1 MAEEREGPH
10 PDPPPVG
17 GREMA
22 PPSPEGGREM
32 ALEPT
37 PPSPQGGR
45 ELMEKLV
52 SLAKRRGFFFQSSE
66 IYGGIQGV
74 QDFGPLGVALR
85 NNIKRAWWR
94 AMVELRDDVV
104 GIDAGILMNPK
115 VWVASGHV
123 QNFTDPLVE
132 CKKCHQRFRADQVS
146 GPRHEDDGGEFTEAR
161 QFNLM
166 FKTFMGPAEDSS
178 TQVYL
183 RPETAQ
189 GIFVNFANVLN
200 STRMRPPFGIAQIG
214 KAFRNE
220 ITPGNS
226 IFRLRE
232 FEQMELEY
240 FVPPADEM
248 KWLEY
253 WKEQRLN
260 WYRALGIREDRL
272 RLRAHGKDELAHYA
286 RGAFDVEYQFPFGW
300 SELEGIAARGDYDL
314 SAHQRASGRD
324 MSYFDDIVRDR
335 YIPHV
340 VEPSAGVDRTM
351 LTLMID
357 AYHEEQVRDEQR
369 VVMRF
374 HPSIA
379 PVQVAIL
386 PLSRKEP
393 LTTLATK
400 VEHEL
405 RPFFRTEFDDT
416 QSIGKRYRRQDEIGT
431 PFAVTIDFE
440 TVNDQAATIRSRDE
454 MSQVRVPLAEL
465 RQALEERL
473 R

>member
-1 MAEEREGPH
+1 
-10 PDPPPVG
+10 
-17 GREMA
+17 
-22 PPSPEGGREM
+22 
-32 ALEPT
+32 
-37 PPSPQGGR
+37 
-45 ELMEKLV
+45 
-52 SLAKRRGFFFQSSE
+52 
-66 IYGGIQGV
+66 
-74 QDFGPLGVALR
+74 
-85 NNIKRAWWR
+85 
-94 AMVELRDDVV
+94 
-104 GIDAGILMNPK
+104 
-115 VWVASGHV
+115 
-123 QNFTDPLVE
+123 
-132 CKKCHQRFRADQVS
+132 
-146 GPRHEDDGGEFTEAR
+146 
-161 QFNLM
+161 
-166 FKTFMGPAEDSS
+166 
-178 TQVYL
+178 
-183 RPETAQ
+183 
-189 GIFVNFANVLN
+189 VNFPNVLN

-248 KWLEY
+248 KWLDY
-253 WKEQRLN
+253 WKEQRLK
-260 WYRALGIREDRL
+260 WYMALGIAPDRL

-314 SAHQRASGRD
+314 SAHQRASGKD
-324 MSYFDDIVRDR
+324 MSYFDDIVRER

-369 VVMRF
+369 VVLRF
-374 HPSIA
+374 HPSVA

-393 LTTLATK
+393 LTSIATK

-440 TVNDQAATIRSRDE
+440 TVNDRAATIRSRDE
-454 MSQVRVPLAEL
+454 MSQVRVPLADL
-465 RQALEERL
+465 RHALEERL

>member
-1 MAEEREGPH
+1 
-10 PDPPPVG
+10 
-17 GREMA
+17 
-22 PPSPEGGREM
+22 
-32 ALEPT
+32 
-37 PPSPQGGR
+37 
-45 ELMEKLV
+45 MEKLV
-52 SLAKRRGFFFQSSE
+52 SLAKRRGFIYQSSE

-74 QDFGPLGVALR
+74 YDFGPLGVSLR

-94 AMVELRDDVV
+94 SIVELRDDVV
-104 GIDAGILMNPK
+104 GIDAGIIMNPK

-146 GPRHEDDGGEFTEAR
+146 GPRHEEDGGEFTEAR

-166 FKTFMGPAEDSS
+166 FKTFMGPAENTS

-189 GIFVNFANVLN
+189 GIFVNFANILN

-232 FEQMELEY
+232 FEQMELEF

-248 KWLEY
+248 KWLDY

-260 WYRALGIREDRL
+260 WYVALGIKREHL
-272 RLRAHGKDELAHYA
+272 RLRQHDKDELAHYA
-286 RGAFDVEYQFPFGW
+286 RGAFDVEYEFPFGW
-300 SELEGIAARGDYDL
+300 SELEGIAARGDFDL
-314 SAHQRASGRD
+314 SAHQKASGKD
-324 MSYFDDIVRDR
+324 LTFFDDIKRER
-335 YIPHV
+335 YVPHV

-357 AYHEEQVRDEQR
+357 AYHEEEVRGEQR
-369 VVMRF
+369 VVLKLDR
-374 HPSIA
+374 SVA
-379 PVQVAIL
+379 PIQVAIL

-393 LTTLATK
+393 LTQLAQQ
-400 VEHEL
+400 VEHQL
-405 RPFFRTEFDDT
+405 RPHFRTEYDDT

-431 PFAVTIDFE
+431 PFAVTLDFDSI
-440 TVNDQAATIRSRDE
+440 NDRAATIRSRDE
-454 MSQVRVPLAEL
+454 MTQVRIPLADL
-465 RQALEERL
+465 VPALKERL
-473 R
+473 T

>member
-1 MAEEREGPH
+1 
-10 PDPPPVG
+10 
-17 GREMA
+17 
-22 PPSPEGGREM
+22 
-32 ALEPT
+32 
-37 PPSPQGGR
+37 
-45 ELMEKLV
+45 MEKLV

-66 IYGGIQGV
+66 IYGGIQGIY
-74 QDFGPLGVALR
+74 DFGPLGVALR
-85 NNIKRAWWR
+85 NTIKRAWWR
-94 AMVELRDDVV
+94 SMVELRDDVV
-104 GIDAGILMNPK
+104 GLDSGIIMNPK
-115 VWVASGHV
+115 VWAASGHV

-132 CKKCHQRFRADQVS
+132 CKKCHQRFRADQITGS
-146 GPRHEDDGGEFTEAR
+146 RHEEDGGEFTEAR

-166 FKTFMGPAEDSS
+166 FKTFMGPVESSS
-178 TQVYL
+178 TQAYL

-189 GIFVNFANVLN
+189 GIFVNFGNVLN
-200 STRMRPPFGIAQIG
+200 STRLRPPFGIAQIG

-253 WKEQRLN
+253 WKSQRLD
-260 WYRALGIREDRL
+260 WYLSLGIRREHL
-272 RLRAHGKDELAHYA
+272 RLRAHDKDELAHYA
-286 RGAFDVEYQFPFGW
+286 RGAFDVEYEFPFGW

-314 SAHQRASGRD
+314 AAHQKASGKD
-324 MSYFDDIVRDR
+324 LSYFDDITRVR
-335 YIPHV
+335 YLPHV

-357 AYHEEQVRDEQR
+357 AYHEEEVRGEQR
-369 VVMRF
+369 VVLRF
-374 HPSIA
+374 SHRVA
-379 PVQVAIL
+379 PIQVAIL

-393 LTTLATK
+393 LTQLATK

-405 RPFFRTEFDDT
+405 RPFFRTEYDDT

-440 TVNDQAATIRSRDE
+440 SLNDNAATIRSRDE
-454 MSQVRVPLAEL
+454 MTQVRIPLSEL
-465 RQALEERL
+465 RAALQERL
-473 R
+473 H

>member
-1 MAEEREGPH
+1 MATAALPERARP
-10 PDPPPVG
+10 
-17 GREMA
+17 A
-22 PPSPEGGREM
+22 
-32 ALEPT
+32 
-37 PPSPQGGR
+37 
-45 ELMEKLV
+45 LMEKLV

-74 QDFGPLGVALR
+74 WDYGPLGVALR
-85 NNIKRAWWR
+85 NNIKRSWWR
-94 AMVELRDDVV
+94 SMVELRDDVV
-104 GIDAGILMNPK
+104 GIDAGILMNPR

-146 GPRHEDDGGEFTEAR
+146 GPRHEADGGEFTEAR

-189 GIFVNFANVLN
+189 GIFVNFANILN

-248 KWLEY
+248 KWLDY
-253 WKEQRLN
+253 WKEQRLE
-260 WYRALGIREDRL
+260 WYLALGIRREHL
-272 RLRAHGKDELAHYA
+272 RLRAHAKDELAHYA
-286 RGAFDVEYQFPFGW
+286 RGAFDVEYEFPFGW
-300 SELEGIAARGDYDL
+300 SELEGIAARGDFDL
-314 SAHQRASGRD
+314 AAHQKASGKD
-324 MSYFDDIVRDR
+324 LSYFDDIIRER
-335 YIPHV
+335 YLPHV
-340 VEPSAGVDRTM
+340 VEPSAGVDRSL
-351 LTLMID
+351 LTVLID

-369 VVMRF
+369 VVLKL
-374 HPSIA
+374 HPSVA

-393 LTTLATK
+393 LMASAQA

-405 RPFFRTEFDDT
+405 RPFFRTEYDDT

-431 PFAVTIDFE
+431 PYAVTIDFE
-440 TVNDQAATIRSRDE
+440 TATDQSATIRSRDE
-454 MSQVRVPLAEL
+454 MSQVRVPLTGL
-465 RQALEERL
+465 RQALQERL
-473 R
+473 H

>member
-1 MAEEREGPH
+1 MM
-10 PDPPPVG
+10 D
-17 GREMA
+17 
-22 PPSPEGGREM
+22 
-32 ALEPT
+32 
-37 PPSPQGGR
+37 
-45 ELMEKLV
+45 KLV
-52 SLAKRRGFFFQSSE
+52 SLAKRRGFFYQSSE

-74 QDFGPLGVALR
+74 YDFGPLGVVLR
-85 NNIKRAWWR
+85 NNIKRSWWR
-94 AMVELRDDVV
+94 NMVELRDDVV
-104 GIDAGILMNPK
+104 GIDAGILMNPR

-132 CKKCHQRFRADQVS
+132 CKKCHQRFRADQVN
-146 GPRHEDDGGEFTEAR
+146 GPRHETDGGEFTEAR

-166 FKTFMGPAEDSS
+166 FKTFMGPVEDSS

-189 GIFVNFANVLN
+189 GIFVNFANILN

-248 KWLEY
+248 KWLDY
-253 WKEQRLN
+253 WKEQRLS
-260 WYRALGIREDRL
+260 WYVALGIRREHL
-272 RLRAHGKDELAHYA
+272 RLRAHDKNELAHYA
-286 RGAFDVEYQFPFGW
+286 RGAFDVEYEFPFGW

-314 SAHQRASGRD
+314 AAHQRASGKD
-324 MSYFDDIVRDR
+324 LSYFDDIIRER
-335 YIPHV
+335 YLPHV
-340 VEPSAGVDRTM
+340 VEPSGGVDRSM

-369 VVMRF
+369 VVLRF

-393 LTTLATK
+393 LTSISAK

-405 RPFFRTEFDDT
+405 RPFFRTEYDDT

-440 TVNDQAATIRSRDE
+440 TISDQAATIRSRDE
-454 MSQVRVPLAEL
+454 MSQVRVPLAGL

-473 R
+473 H

>member
-1 MAEEREGPH
+1 MATEA
-10 PDPPPVG
+10 V
-17 GREMA
+17 
-22 PPSPEGGREM
+22 PEKSQAQPR
-32 ALEPT
+32 AL
-37 PPSPQGGR
+37 
-45 ELMEKLV
+45 MDKLV
-52 SLAKRRGFFFQSSE
+52 SLAKQRGFFYQSSE

-74 QDFGPLGVALR
+74 YDFGPLGVALR

-94 AMVELRDDVV
+94 SMVELRDDVV

-123 QNFTDPLVE
+123 QNFTDPLLE
-132 CKKCHQRFRADQVS
+132 CKKCHQRFRADQVT
-146 GPRHEDDGGEFTEAR
+146 GTRHEEDGGEFTEAR

-166 FKTFMGPAEDSS
+166 FKTFAGPVEDSS

-189 GIFVNFANVLN
+189 GIFVNFANILN

-253 WKEQRLN
+253 WKEQRLD
-260 WYRALGIREDRL
+260 WYLNLGIRREHL

-286 RGAFDVEYQFPFGW
+286 RGAFDVEYEFPFGW

-314 SAHQRASGRD
+314 TAHQQASGRD
-324 MSYFDDIVRDR
+324 MSYFDDLIRER
-335 YIPHV
+335 YVPHV
-340 VEPSAGVDRTM
+340 VEPSAGVDRTL

-357 AYHEEQVRDEQR
+357 AYHEEEVRGERR
-369 VVMRF
+369 VVLKF
-374 HPSIA
+374 HHSVA
-379 PVQVAIL
+379 PIQVAVL

-393 LTTLATK
+393 LTQLAQQ
-400 VEHEL
+400 VEHQL
-405 RPFFRTEFDDT
+405 RPHFRTEYDDT

-440 TVNDQAATIRSRDE
+440 SINDRAATIRSRDE
-454 MSQVRVPLAEL
+454 MTQVRVPLAEL
-465 RQALEERL
+465 VSALRERL
-473 R
+473 S

>member
-1 MAEEREGPH
+1 
-10 PDPPPVG
+10 
-17 GREMA
+17 
-22 PPSPEGGREM
+22 
-32 ALEPT
+32 
-37 PPSPQGGR
+37 
-45 ELMEKLV
+45 MEKLV

-74 QDFGPLGVALR
+74 YDFGPLGVVLR

-94 AMVELRDDVV
+94 TMVELRDDVV
-104 GIDAGILMNPK
+104 GIDAGILMNPR
-115 VWVASGHV
+115 VWEASGHV

-132 CKKCHQRFRADQVS
+132 CKKCHQRFRADQMS
-146 GPRHEDDGGEFTEAR
+146 GPRHEEDGGEFTEAR

-166 FKTFMGPAEDSS
+166 FKTFIGPVENSS
-178 TQVYL
+178 TQAYL

-189 GIFVNFANVLN
+189 GIFVNFANILS

-232 FEQMELEY
+232 FEQMELEF

-253 WKEQRLN
+253 WKEERLN
-260 WYRALGIREDRL
+260 WYLAMGVKRERL

-286 RGAFDVEYQFPFGW
+286 QGAFDVEYQFPFGW
-300 SELEGIAARGDYDL
+300 SELEGIAARGDFDL
-314 SAHQRASGRD
+314 RAHQQASGRD
-324 MSYFDDIVRDR
+324 LSYFDDIVRER
-335 YIPHV
+335 YLPHV

-357 AYHEEQVRDEQR
+357 AYHEEEVRGERR
-369 VVMRF
+369 VVLKF
-374 HPSIA
+374 HHSVA
-379 PVQVAIL
+379 PVQVAVL

-393 LTTLATK
+393 LTSTALQ
-400 VEHEL
+400 VEHQL
-405 RPFFRTEFDDT
+405 RPYFRTEYDDT

-440 TVNDQAATIRSRDE
+440 TPNDQAATIRSRDA
-454 MSQVRVPLAEL
+454 MTQVRVPLSGL
-465 RQALEERL
+465 RRVLEERL
-473 R
+473 TLEAAHGAAIP

>member
-1 MAEEREGPH
+1 
-10 PDPPPVG
+10 
-17 GREMA
+17 
-22 PPSPEGGREM
+22 
-32 ALEPT
+32 
-37 PPSPQGGR
+37 
-45 ELMEKLV
+45 MEKLV
-52 SLAKRRGFFFQSSE
+52 SLAKRRGFIYQSSE

-74 QDFGPLGVALR
+74 YDFGPLGVSLR

-94 AMVELRDDVV
+94 SIVELRDDVV
-104 GIDAGILMNPK
+104 GIDAGIIMNPK

-146 GPRHEDDGGEFTEAR
+146 GPRHEEDGGEFTEAR

-166 FKTFMGPAEDSS
+166 FKTFVGPAENTS

-189 GIFVNFANVLN
+189 GIFVNFANILN

-232 FEQMELEY
+232 FEQMELEF

-248 KWLEY
+248 TWLNY

-260 WYRALGIREDRL
+260 WYVALGIRREHL
-272 RLRAHGKDELAHYA
+272 RLRQHDKDELAHYA
-286 RGAFDVEYQFPFGW
+286 RGAFDVEYEFPFGW
-300 SELEGIAARGDYDL
+300 SELEGIAARGDFDL
-314 SAHQRASGRD
+314 SAHQKASGKD
-324 MSYFDDIVRDR
+324 LTFFDDIKRER
-335 YIPHV
+335 YVPHV

-357 AYHEEQVRDEQR
+357 AYHEEEVRGEQR
-369 VVMRF
+369 VVLKLDR
-374 HPSIA
+374 SVA
-379 PVQVAIL
+379 PIQVAIL

-393 LTTLATK
+393 LTQLAQQ
-400 VEHEL
+400 VEHQL
-405 RPFFRTEFDDT
+405 RPHFRTEYDDT

-431 PFAVTIDFE
+431 PFAVTLDFDSI
-440 TVNDQAATIRSRDE
+440 NDRAATIRSRDE
-454 MSQVRVPLAEL
+454 MTQVRIPLADL
-465 RQALEERL
+465 VPALKERL
-473 R
+473 T

>member
-1 MAEEREGPH
+1 
-10 PDPPPVG
+10 
-17 GREMA
+17 
-22 PPSPEGGREM
+22 
-32 ALEPT
+32 
-37 PPSPQGGR
+37 
-45 ELMEKLV
+45 MEKLV

-66 IYGGIQGV
+66 IYGGLQGV
-74 QDFGPLGVALR
+74 YDFGPLGVALR
-85 NNIKRAWWR
+85 SNIKQAWWR
-94 AMVELRDDVV
+94 YMVDLRDDVV
-104 GIDAGILMNPK
+104 GIDAGILMNPR

-123 QNFTDPLVE
+123 QNFTDPLLE

-146 GPRHEDDGGEFTEAR
+146 GPRHEEDGGEFTEAR

-166 FKTFMGPAEDSS
+166 FKTFAGPVEDSS

-189 GIFVNFANVLN
+189 GIFVNFTNVLN

-240 FVPPADEM
+240 FVPPAEEM

-260 WYRALGIREDRL
+260 WYLGLGIRRERL
-272 RLRAHGKDELAHYA
+272 RLRAHGKEELAHYA
-286 RGAFDVEYQFPFGW
+286 RGAFDVEYEFPFGW

-314 SAHQRASGRD
+314 SAHQRASGKD
-324 MSYFDDIVRDR
+324 LSYFDDIIRER
-335 YIPHV
+335 YLPHV

-357 AYHEEQVRDEQR
+357 AYHEEQVRGEQR
-369 VVMRF
+369 VVLRF
-374 HPSIA
+374 HPSVA

-393 LTTLATK
+393 LTSIAAR

-440 TVNDQAATIRSRDE
+440 SINDRAATIRSRDAMTQE
-454 MSQVRVPLAEL
+454 RVALDEL
-465 RQALEERL
+465 VPALKQRL
-473 R
+473 S

>member
-1 MAEEREGPH
+1 VATAALPERARP
-10 PDPPPVG
+10 
-17 GREMA
+17 
-22 PPSPEGGREM
+22 
-32 ALEPT
+32 AL
-37 PPSPQGGR
+37 
-45 ELMEKLV
+45 MDKLV

-74 QDFGPLGVALR
+74 WDYGPLGVALR
-85 NNIKRAWWR
+85 NNIKRSWWR
-94 AMVELRDDVV
+94 SMVELRDDVV

-146 GPRHEDDGGEFTEAR
+146 GPRHEADGGEFTEAR

-166 FKTFMGPAEDSS
+166 FKTFMGPAEDTSA
-178 TQVYL
+178 QIYL

-189 GIFVNFANVLN
+189 GIFVNFANILN

-226 IFRLRE
+226 IFRMRE

-248 KWLEY
+248 KWLDY
-253 WKEQRLN
+253 WKEQRLE
-260 WYRALGIREDRL
+260 WYLALGVRREHL
-272 RLRAHGKDELAHYA
+272 RLRAHGKNELAHYA
-286 RGAFDVEYQFPFGW
+286 RGAFDVEYEFPFGW

-314 SAHQRASGRD
+314 AAHQKASGKD
-324 MSYFDDIVRDR
+324 LTYFDDIIRER
-335 YIPHV
+335 YLPHV

-351 LTLMID
+351 LTILID

-369 VVMRF
+369 VVLKL
-374 HPSIA
+374 HPSVA

-393 LTTLATK
+393 LLAAAQAI
-400 VEHEL
+400 EHEL
-405 RPFFRTEFDDT
+405 RPFFRTEYDDT

-431 PFAVTIDFE
+431 PYAVTIDFE
-440 TVNDQAATIRSRDE
+440 TATDQSATIRSRDE
-454 MSQVRVPLAEL
+454 MSQVRVPLTDL
-465 RQALEERL
+465 RQALQERL

>member
-1 MAEEREGPH
+1 MATAPLPERE
-10 PDPPPVG
+10 
-17 GREMA
+17 RA
-22 PPSPEGGREM
+22 PM
-32 ALEPT
+32 
-37 PPSPQGGR
+37 
-45 ELMEKLV
+45 MEKLV

-66 IYGGIQGV
+66 IYGGLQGLW
-74 QDFGPLGVALR
+74 DFGPLGVTLR

-104 GIDAGILMNPK
+104 GIDSALIMNPR

-166 FKTFMGPAEDSS
+166 FKTFVGPMENSS
-178 TQVYL
+178 TQAHL

-189 GIFVNFANVLN
+189 GIFVNFATILN
-200 STRMRPPFGIAQIG
+200 SSHMRPPFGIAQIG

-232 FEQMELEY
+232 FEQMELEF
-240 FVPPADEM
+240 FVPPAEEM
-248 KWLEY
+248 TWLDF
-253 WKEQRLN
+253 WKEERLE
-260 WYRALGIREDRL
+260 WYLGLGINRERL
-272 RLRAHGKDELAHYA
+272 RLRQHGKDELAHYA
-286 RGAFDVEYQFPFGW
+286 RGAFDVEYEFPFGW

-314 SAHQRASGRD
+314 AAHQRASGRD
-324 MSYFDDIVRDR
+324 LTYFDDIHRER
-335 YIPHV
+335 YLPHV

-357 AYHEEQVRDEQR
+357 AYHEEEVRGEQR
-369 VVMRF
+369 VVLRF
-374 HPSIA
+374 HHSVA
-379 PVQVAIL
+379 PIQVAVL

-393 LTTLATK
+393 LQQVARE
-400 VEHEL
+400 VERQL
-405 RPFFRTEFDDT
+405 RPDFRTDYGDT
-416 QSIGKRYRRQDEIGT
+416 QAIG
-431 PFAVTIDFE
+431 
-440 TVNDQAATIRSRDE
+440 
-454 MSQVRVPLAEL
+454 
-465 RQALEERL
+465 
-473 R
+473 

>member
-1 MAEEREGPH
+1 MATARVPERET
-10 PDPPPVG
+10 DNV
-17 GREMA
+17 
-22 PPSPEGGREM
+22 
-32 ALEPT
+32 
-37 PPSPQGGR
+37 
-45 ELMEKLV
+45 MEKIV
-52 SLAKRRGFFFQSSE
+52 SLAKRRGFFFPSSE
-66 IYGGIQGV
+66 IYGGIQGIW
-74 QDFGPLGVALR
+74 DYGPLGVALR

-94 AMVELRDDVV
+94 SIVELRDDVV
-104 GIDAGILMNPK
+104 GLDAGIIMNPK

-146 GPRHEDDGGEFTEAR
+146 GPRHEEDGGEFTEAR

-166 FKTFMGPAEDSS
+166 FKTFVGPAENTS

-189 GIFVNFANVLN
+189 GIFVNFANILN

-232 FEQMELEY
+232 FEQMELEF

-248 KWLEY
+248 KWLDY
-253 WKEQRLN
+253 WKDQRLN
-260 WYRALGIREDRL
+260 WYLGLGVQREHL

-286 RGAFDVEYQFPFGW
+286 RGAFDVEYEFPFGW
-300 SELEGIAARGDYDL
+300 SELEGVAARGDYDL
-314 SAHQRASGRD
+314 AAHQKASGKD
-324 MSYFDDIVRDR
+324 LTYFDDIIRER
-335 YIPHV
+335 YLPHV
-340 VEPSAGVDRTM
+340 VEPSAGVDRTL
-351 LTLMID
+351 LTLLID
-357 AYHEEQVRDEQR
+357 AYHEEEVRGEQR
-369 VVMRF
+369 VVLKF
-374 HPSIA
+374 HHSVA

-393 LTTLATK
+393 LTATAQK
-400 VEHEL
+400 VEHAL
-405 RPFFRTEFDDT
+405 RPFFRTEYDDT

-440 TVNDQAATIRSRDE
+440 TEKDQSATIRSRDA
-454 MSQVRVPLAEL
+454 MTQVRVPLADLRAKLQEL
-465 RQALEERL
+465 LA
-473 R
+473 

>member
-1 MAEEREGPH
+1 MPDSAAEATEA
-10 PDPPPVG
+10 V
-17 GREMA
+17 
-22 PPSPEGGREM
+22 PEKP
-32 ALEPT
+32 AAQ
-37 PPSPQGGR
+37 PQP
-45 ELMEKLV
+45 LMEKLV
-52 SLAKRRGFFFQSSE
+52 SLAKRRGFFYQSSE
-66 IYGGIQGV
+66 IYGGHPGRV
-74 QDFGPLGVALR
+74 RFRPAGVALR

-94 AMVELRDDVV
+94 SMVELRDDVV
-104 GIDAGILMNPK
+104 GIDAGIIMNPK

-123 QNFTDPLVE
+123 QTFTDPLVE

-146 GPRHEDDGGEFTEAR
+146 GPRHEEDGGEFTEAR

-166 FKTFMGPAEDSS
+166 FKTFAGPVEDSS

-189 GIFVNFANVLN
+189 GIFVNFANILN

-232 FEQMELEY
+232 FEQMEVEY
-240 FVPPADEM
+240 FVPPDDEM

-260 WYRALGIREDRL
+260 WYLSLGIHREHL
-272 RLRAHGKDELAHYA
+272 RLRAHGKEELAHYA
-286 RGAFDVEYQFPFGW
+286 RGAFDVEYEFPFGW

-314 SAHQRASGRD
+314 TAHQQASGRD
-324 MSYFDDIVRDR
+324 MSYFDDLIRER
-335 YIPHV
+335 YVPHV
-340 VEPSAGVDRTM
+340 VEPSAGVDRTL

-357 AYHEEQVRDEQR
+357 AYHEEEVRGER
-369 VVMRF
+369 RGVLKV
-374 HPSIA
+374 HHSVA
-379 PVQVAIL
+379 PIQVALL
-386 PLSRKEP
+386 PLSRQEP
-393 LTTLATK
+393 LTATALK
-400 VEHEL
+400 VEHQL
-405 RPFFRTEFDDT
+405 RPHFRTEYDDT

-440 TVNDQAATIRSRDE
+440 TETDQSVTIRSRDD
-454 MSQVRVPLAEL
+454 MTQVRVPVADL
-465 RQALEERL
+465 RQALQERL
-473 R
+473 H

>member
-1 MAEEREGPH
+1 MADIPQ
-10 PDPPPVG
+10 V
-17 GREMA
+17 A
-22 PPSPEGGREM
+22 VPEKP
-32 ALEPT
+32 ASQPK
-37 PPSPQGGR
+37 P
-45 ELMEKLV
+45 LMEKLV
-52 SLAKRRGFFFQSSE
+52 SLAKQRGFFYQSSE

-74 QDFGPLGVALR
+74 YDFGPLGVALR

-94 AMVELRDDVV
+94 SMVELRDDVV

-123 QNFTDPLVE
+123 QNFTDPLLE

-146 GPRHEDDGGEFTEAR
+146 GKRHEEDGGEFTEAR

-166 FKTFMGPAEDSS
+166 FKTFAGPVEDSS

-253 WKEQRLN
+253 WKELRLN
-260 WYRALGIREDRL
+260 WYRGLGVKPDHL
-272 RLRAHGKDELAHYA
+272 RLRAHDKDELAHYA

-314 SAHQRASGRD
+314 RAHQQASGKD
-324 MSYFDDIVRDR
+324 LTYFDDLIRER
-335 YIPHV
+335 YVPHV

-357 AYHEEQVRDEQR
+357 AYHEEEVRGERR
-369 VVMRF
+369 VVLKF

-379 PVQVAIL
+379 PIQVAIL

-393 LTTLATK
+393 LLAMATK

-405 RPFFRTEFDDT
+405 RPHFRTEYDDT

-431 PFAVTIDFE
+431 PFAVTVDFE
-440 TVNDQAATIRSRDE
+440 SVNDQAATIRARDE
-454 MSQVRVPLAEL
+454 MTQERIPLNRLREALAE
-465 RQALEERL
+465 RL
-473 R
+473 PTS

>member
-1 MAEEREGPH
+1 MATARVPEREA
-10 PDPPPVG
+10 DNV
-17 GREMA
+17 
-22 PPSPEGGREM
+22 
-32 ALEPT
+32 
-37 PPSPQGGR
+37 
-45 ELMEKLV
+45 MEKIV
-52 SLAKRRGFFFQSSE
+52 SLAKRRGFFFPSSE
-66 IYGGIQGV
+66 IYGGIQGIW
-74 QDFGPLGVALR
+74 DYGPFGVALR

-94 AMVELRDDVV
+94 SIVELRDDVV
-104 GIDAGILMNPK
+104 GLDAGIIMNPK

-132 CKKCHQRFRADQVS
+132 CKKCHQRFRADQIS
-146 GPRHEDDGGEFTEAR
+146 GPRHEEDGGEFTEAR

-166 FKTFMGPAEDSS
+166 FKTFVGPAENSS

-189 GIFVNFANVLN
+189 GIFVNFSNILN

-248 KWLEY
+248 KWLDY
-253 WKEQRLN
+253 WRDQRLN
-260 WYRALGIREDRL
+260 WYLGLGVQREHL

-286 RGAFDVEYQFPFGW
+286 RGAFDVEYEFPFGW
-300 SELEGIAARGDYDL
+300 SELEGVAARGDYDL
-314 SAHQRASGRD
+314 AAHQKASGRD
-324 MSYFDDIVRDR
+324 LTYFDDIIRER
-335 YIPHV
+335 YLPHV
-340 VEPSAGVDRTM
+340 VEPSAGVDRTL

-357 AYHEEQVRDEQR
+357 AYHEEEVRGEQR
-369 VVMRF
+369 VVLKF
-374 HPSIA
+374 HHSVA

-393 LTTLATK
+393 LTTTAQK

-405 RPFFRTEFDDT
+405 RPYFRTEYDDT

-431 PFAVTIDFE
+431 PFAITIDFDTE
-440 TVNDQAATIRSRDE
+440 KDQSATIRSRDA
-454 MSQVRVPLAEL
+454 MTQVRVPLAEL
-465 RQALEERL
+465 RSKL
-473 R
+473 RELLA

>member
-1 MAEEREGPH
+1 MPDNPQMAAQDAPQVPETRENL
-10 PDPPPVG
+10 PPPPGEGRG
-17 GREMA
+17 G
-22 PPSPEGGREM
+22 G
-32 ALEPT
+32 
-37 PPSPQGGR
+37 
-45 ELMEKLV
+45 LMEKLV
-52 SLAKRRGFFFQSSE
+52 SLAKRRGFFYQSSE

-74 QDFGPLGVALR
+74 YDFGPLGVALR

-94 AMVELRDDVV
+94 SMVELRDDVV

-123 QNFTDPLVE
+123 QNFTDP
-132 CKKCHQRFRADQVS
+132 RFRADQVS
-146 GPRHEDDGGEFTEAR
+146 GPRHEEDGGEFTEAR

-166 FKTFMGPAEDSS
+166 FKTFAGPVEDSS

-240 FVPPADEM
+240 FVPPAEEM

-253 WKEQRLN
+253 WKEQRLS
-260 WYRALGIREDRL
+260 WYRGLGIQPDHL
-272 RLRAHGKDELAHYA
+272 RLRAHRKDELAHYA

-314 SAHQRASGRD
+314 TAHQQASGKD
-324 MSYFDDIVRDR
+324 LTYFDDLVRER
-335 YIPHV
+335 YVPHV

-357 AYHEEQVRDEQR
+357 AYHEEEVRGERR
-369 VVMRF
+369 VVLKF
-374 HPSIA
+374 HHAVA
-379 PVQVAIL
+379 PVQVAVL

-393 LTTLATK
+393 LTQLAEQ
-400 VEHEL
+400 VEHQL
-405 RPFFRTEFDDT
+405 RPHFRTEYDDA

-431 PFAVTIDFE
+431 PFAVTVDFE
-440 TVNDQAATIRSRDE
+440 TVNDKAVTIRSRDE
-454 MSQVRVPLAEL
+454 MTQVRVPLAGL
-465 RQALEERL
+465 VPALKERL
-473 R
+473 A

>member
-1 MAEEREGPH
+1 
-10 PDPPPVG
+10 
-17 GREMA
+17 
-22 PPSPEGGREM
+22 
-32 ALEPT
+32 
-37 PPSPQGGR
+37 
-45 ELMEKLV
+45 MEKLV

-66 IYGGIQGV
+66 IYGGIQGIY
-74 QDFGPLGVALR
+74 DFGPLGVALR

-94 AMVELRDDVV
+94 SVVELRDDVV
-104 GIDAGILMNPK
+104 GLDAGIIMNPK

-132 CKKCHQRFRADQVS
+132 CKKCHRRFRADQVS
-146 GPRHEDDGGEFTEAR
+146 GPRHEEDGGEFTESQ

-166 FKTFMGPAEDSS
+166 FKTFIGPMENSS
-178 TQVYL
+178 TQAYL

-189 GIFVNFANVLN
+189 GIFVNFSNVLN

-253 WKEQRLN
+253 WKEQRLA
-260 WYRALGIREDRL
+260 WYLALGIRGEHL
-272 RLRAHGKDELAHYA
+272 RLRPHGKDELAHYA

-300 SELEGIAARGDYDL
+300 SELEGVAARGDYDL
-314 SAHQRASGRD
+314 TAHQKASGKD
-324 MSYFDDIVRDR
+324 LSYFDDITRVR
-335 YIPHV
+335 YVPHV

-357 AYHEEQVRDEQR
+357 AYHEEEVRGEQR
-369 VVMRF
+369 VVLRF
-374 HPSIA
+374 SHGMA
-379 PVQVAIL
+379 PIQVAIL
-386 PLSRKEP
+386 PLSRKQP
-393 LTTLATK
+393 LTEMAQK

-405 RPFFRTEFDDT
+405 RPYFRTEYDDT
-416 QSIGKRYRRQDEIGT
+416 QGIGKRYRRQDEIGT

-440 TVNDQAATIRSRDE
+440 TEKDQAATIRSRDE
-454 MSQVRVPLAEL
+454 MSQVRVPLAQL
-465 RQALEERL
+465 RSALQERL
-473 R
+473 G

>member
-1 MAEEREGPH
+1 MAQEVSEKS
-10 PDPPPVG
+10 PPP
-17 GREMA
+17 
-22 PPSPEGGREM
+22 PPGEGG
-32 ALEPT
+32 
-37 PPSPQGGR
+37 GGV
-45 ELMEKLV
+45 LMEKLV

-66 IYGGIQGV
+66 IYGGIQGIY
-74 QDFGPLGVALR
+74 DFGPLGVALR

-253 WKEQRLN
+253 WKEQRLK
-260 WYRALGIREDRL
+260 WYLALGIREQRL

-314 SAHQRASGRD
+314 TAHQKASGRD
-324 MSYFDDIVRDR
+324 LSYFDDITRVR
-335 YIPHV
+335 YVPHV
-340 VEPSAGVDRTM
+340 VEPSAGVARTV
-351 LTLMID
+351 LTLMIN
-357 AYHEEQVRDEQR
+357 AYQEEEVRGEQR
-369 VVMRF
+369 VVLRF
-374 HPSIA
+374 SHGMA
-379 PVQVAIL
+379 PIKVAIL
-386 PLSRKEP
+386 PLSRKQP
-393 LTTLATK
+393 LTEMAQK

-405 RPFFRTEFDDT
+405 RPYFRTEYDDT
-416 QSIGKRYRRQDEIGT
+416 QGIGKRYRRQDEIGT

-440 TVNDQAATIRSRDE
+440 TEKDQAATIRSRDE
-454 MSQVRVPLAEL
+454 MSQVRVPLAQLRTEL
-465 RQALEERL
+465 QDRL
-473 R
+473 S

>member
-1 MAEEREGPH
+1 MATAEVPERESEN
-10 PDPPPVG
+10 V
-17 GREMA
+17 
-22 PPSPEGGREM
+22 
-32 ALEPT
+32 
-37 PPSPQGGR
+37 
-45 ELMEKLV
+45 MEKIV

-66 IYGGIQGV
+66 IYGGIQGIW
-74 QDFGPLGVALR
+74 DYGPLGVALR

-94 AMVELRDDVV
+94 ANVELRDDVV
-104 GIDAGILMNPK
+104 GIDAGIIMNPR

-146 GPRHEDDGGEFTEAR
+146 GPRHDEDGGEFTEAR

-166 FKTFMGPAEDSS
+166 FKTFMGPREDTS

-189 GIFVNFANVLN
+189 GIFVNFANILT

-232 FEQMELEY
+232 FEQMELEF

-248 KWLEY
+248 KWLDY

-260 WYRALGIREDRL
+260 WYLALGIQREHL

-300 SELEGIAARGDYDL
+300 SELEGVAARGDYDL
-314 SAHQRASGRD
+314 SAHQAASGRD
-324 MSYFDDIVRDR
+324 LSYFDDIVRER
-335 YIPHV
+335 YLPHV

-357 AYHEEQVRDEQR
+357 AYHEEDVRGERR
-369 VVMRF
+369 VVLKF
-374 HPSIA
+374 HHSVA
-379 PVQVAIL
+379 PIQAAIL

-393 LTTLATK
+393 LIQAAHTL
-400 VEHEL
+400 EHEL
-405 RPFFRTEFDDT
+405 RPYFRTEYDDT

-431 PFAVTIDFE
+431 PFAVTIDFDTE
-440 TVNDQAATIRSRDE
+440 KDQSATIRSRDE
-454 MSQVRVPLAEL
+454 MTQVRIPLAEL
-465 RQALEERL
+465 RSKLQELLA
-473 R
+473 